1 VGSAVL
7 LDQNDDKKPYFSTG
21 TLSGEIGY
29 PFNME
34 ANNRILYQKSILKS
48 TNGSKYCIDGLLCV
62 DTLKKNGP
70 NSRIIPNHPFH
81 GQVVINLL
89 DPHTGIIFSKLT
101 KFLP

>member
-1 VGSAVL
+1 MGSAVL

-62 DTLKKNGP
+62 DTL
-70 NSRIIPNHPFH
+70 R
-81 GQVVINLL
+81 
-89 DPHTGIIFSKLT
+89 T
-101 KFLP
+101 KRSQFKDYSQPSLPRASGHQPA